1 MNLDGPLC
9 TADQGMAE
17 TLLLL
22 LLGGG
27 NEGGEK
33 KDRTGEGPCLMMSED
48 PTCRQQSLYTW
59 NPGPPELFGVWWR
72 LG

>member
-1 MNLDGPLC
+1 MNLDVPLW
-9 TADQGMAE
+9 TDGQGTAE

-27 NEGGEK
+27 KEGGEK
-33 KDRTGEGPCLMMSED
+33 NDRSGEGPCLMMIDD

-59 NPGPPELFGVWWR
+59 NPGPSELFGGWR
-72 LG
+72 